1 MFGSVLK
8 KIISVLNRIKVY
20 FRWDVRKTLNNQEF
34 IHIPFDLT
42 NKMLFKFN
50 FKTLFYYSFICVT
63 FMTRNVV

>member
-50 FKTLFYYSFICVT
+50 FKTLF
-63 FMTRNVV
+63 